1 MTLDSHIHA
10 RILIACKD
18 QPGIVAKISTTLFS
32 LGANITESAQHTT
45 NPLEG
50 TFFMRIAFYIPRIES
65 VKEVIQDA
73 FAPLI
78 KQFSMQFQLFLEEE
92 RKRFAI
98 FVSREDH
105 CLLELLWRQRSGEI
119 QADISMI
126 VSNHPNHEQIA
137 QQMNVPY
144 YYIPVTP
151 EKKLQSERQQLQLLV
166 GKVDFIVLARY
177 MQILSPQMVEQ
188 FPRRMINIHHSFL
201 PAFVGAKPY
210 ERAYERGVKIIGATA
225 HYVTA
230 DLDAGPIIE
239 QDVLRIDHGYSVKEM
254 KAVGRQIERTVLA
267 RAVRWHVEDRI
278 LVHDNKTIVFT

>member
-1 MTLDSHIHA
+1 MDSHIHA